1 MKRQNFLKWF
11 LVCLAA
17 ASLVWGC
24 SSPEKGAALAPAPA
38 AQAGQADGLLV
49 HFIDVGQGDSIL
61 IQSGGRSMLVDAGEN
76 DQGEI
81 VVSYLKSQGVSSL
94 DYVIGTHPHSDHIG
108 GLDTVI
114 ESFNVRD
121 VILPPAEHTTKT
133 FEDVVDAVADKGLSV
148 TEPKPGDRYEIGDA
162 SFTILA
168 PNGDYGDDLN
178 NWSVGLRLEYGQ
190 NHFVMCGDAE
200 EGAEAD
206 ICANG
211 LELSAD
217 VLKAGHHG
225 SRTSTSEAFLD
236 KVNPKTVVIQCGEG
250 NSYGHPHQETLDKLS
265 ARGIQVFRTDLDGT
279 VVAHCDGAS
288 ITWSTE
294 ADGAVDG
301 NSGSEAAQGG
311 GNGAD
316 LDEMADGGSSGAAQ
330 AAVSG
335 GLDGAESPAT
345 VPAEESSLAGA
356 APAESA
362 EASYVLNTNSKK
374 FHLPGCPS
382 VGKMKE
388 SNRQDYTGSRE
399 DLIGQGYS
407 PCGQCNP

>member
-1 MKRQNFLKWF
+1 MKRQNFFKWL

-24 SSPEKGAALAPAPA
+24 SSPEKGAAPAPAPA

-76 DQGEI
+76 DQGET

-279 VVAHCDGAS
+279 VVAHCDGTS

-301 NSGSEAAQGG
+301 NSG
-311 GNGAD
+311 
-316 LDEMADGGSSGAAQ
+316 
-330 AAVSG
+330 
-335 GLDGAESPAT
+335 LDGAESPAAET
-345 VPAEESSLAGA
+345 AAPAEESSLAGA
-356 APAESA
+356 ESPGAAPAESG

>member
-1 MKRQNFLKWF
+1 MKRQDFFKW
-11 LVCLAA
+11 LLICLAA

-24 SSPEKGAALAPAPA
+24 ASPGQAPASDPA
-38 AQAGQADGLLV
+38 APAQAGQADGLLV

-76 DQGEI
+76 DQGET
-81 VVSYLKSQGVSSL
+81 VVSYLQSQGISSL

-114 ESFNVRD
+114 ESFDVKD

-148 TEPKPGDRYEIGDA
+148 TEPKPGDQYEIGDA

-168 PNGDYGDDLN
+168 PNRDYGDDLN
-178 NWSVGLRLEYGQ
+178 DWSVGIRLEYGQ

-211 LELSAD
+211 LDLSAD

-250 NSYGHPHQETLDKLS
+250 NSYGHPHQETLDKLN

-294 ADGAVDG
+294 AAGT
-301 NSGSEAAQGG
+301 
-311 GNGAD
+311 
-316 LDEMADGGSSGAAQ
+316 
-330 AAVSG
+330 VSG
-335 GLDGAESPAT
+335 GGLEAAASAEGNPPAA
-345 VPAEESSLAGA
+345 PESQAAGT
-356 APAESA
+356 APAEGA
-362 EASYVLNTNSKK
+362 EASYVLNVNSKK
-374 FHLPGCPS
+374 FHLPDCPS

-388 SNRQDYTGSRE
+388 SNRQPYSGTRE
-399 DLIGQGYS
+399 ELIRQGYS